1 VGLDDNGETYH
12 HPMMNLALEFARG
25 LSIDARAN
33 WIRSDVYR
41 ETSIFVGNDAQAACA
56 HPVIHRRRDSP
67 WDRLF
72 RMASLLETVTTEIG
86 DAMRK
91 KDQASLAPL
100 RMLKAAIM
108 NKEVEKGRSLDEAES
123 LQVVNV
129 LVKQRRDSAEQF
141 SAAGRQELADRELS
155 EIRFLERYLPPAA
168 DAATVNAAI
177 DSAIAETGAAGAK
190 DMGKVM
196 KAVMA
201 KLAGMS
207 VDGRVVSDAVKKRLV

>member
-1 VGLDDNGETYH
+1 
-12 HPMMNLALEFARG
+12 
-25 LSIDARAN
+25 
-33 WIRSDVYR
+33 
-41 ETSIFVGNDAQAACA
+41 
-56 HPVIHRRRDSP
+56 
-67 WDRLF
+67 
-72 RMASLLETVTTEIG
+72 MASLLETVTTEIG

-100 RMLKAAIM
+100 RMLKAALM
-108 NKEVEKGRSLDEAES
+108 NKEVEKGRSLDDAES

-196 KAVMA
+196 KAVMV
-201 KLAGMS
+201 KLTGMS
-207 VDGRVVSDAVKKRLV
+207 VDGRLVSEAVKKRLV

>member
-1 VGLDDNGETYH
+1 M
-12 HPMMNLALEFARG
+12 P
-25 LSIDARAN
+25 
-33 WIRSDVYR
+33 
-41 ETSIFVGNDAQAACA
+41 
-56 HPVIHRRRDSP
+56 
-67 WDRLF
+67 
-72 RMASLLETVTTEIG
+72 SLLETVTTKIG
-86 DAMRK
+86 DAMRR

-100 RMLKAAIM
+100 RMLKAALM
-108 NKEVEKGRSLDEAES
+108 NKEVEKGRAVDEAES
-123 LQVVNV
+123 LQVVNA

-168 DAATVNAAI
+168 DAASVNAAI

-196 KAVMA
+196 KAVMV

-207 VDGRVVSDAVKKRLV
+207 VDGRMVSDAVKKRLV